1 MASTRYLRVDELP
14 PRPDPVTGLPHPP
27 PAPGFLGLEI
37 ESFREHDPAL
47 APSPPPGQ
55 GPVLAWRKDSR
66 RGSVKGAIFCTLLV
80 AVLLCFTRGTAWLT
94 DSRGAPIWALFAAFA
109 VWIYVTS
116 RRESFSAG
124 AEWVAKR
131 GHWVRLYE
139 LTTIRCHGYPWG
151 AGMYLKDSAGRSV
164 RLRFVDLSGDRL
176 MWDLTYNGVLHSVIA
191 GGAKTN
197 GTLRRTLAL
206 PEPEPPPAP
215 NNHPHSP
222 A

>member
-1 MASTRYLRVDELP
+1 MTSTRYLRVDELP
-14 PRPDPVTGLPHPP
+14 PRPDPSTGHPRP
-27 PAPGFLGLEI
+27 PQAPGFLHYEMKDY
-37 ESFREHDPAL
+37 REQDL
-47 APSPPPGQ
+47 AFKPSPPPGQ
-55 GPVLAWRKDSR
+55 GPVLAWRQDSHS
-66 RGSVKGAIFCTLLV
+66 GSLKFAISMSGLIIVLFC
-80 AVLLCFTRGTAWLT
+80 FSRGTAWIT
-94 DSRGAPIWALFAAFA
+94 DSRSVPLWILFGGSV
-109 VWIYVTS
+109 VWIYFLS
-116 RRESFSAG
+116 RRARFSAG

-151 AGMYLKDSAGRSV
+151 AGMFLKDAAGRKV

-176 MWDLTYNGVLHSVIA
+176 LWDLTYNGILHSVIA

-197 GTLRRTLAL
+197 GTLRRTLDL
-206 PEPEPPPAP
+206 PELEPPPAP